1 MSTSNTSPIALREA
15 SRRYGIHAPTLS
27 RWADRGIVVV
37 LEEPP
42 VRGKQRL
49 LDELSVAR
57 AAATYRTA
65 AAKGSHV
72 MRKAG

>member
-1 MSTSNTSPIALREA
+1 MDTSNTPIALREA
-15 SRRYGIHAPTLS
+15 ARRYGIHAPTLS
-27 RWADRGIVVV
+27 RWADRGIVTV

-42 VRGKQRL
+42 LKGKPRI

-57 AAATYRTA
+57 AAATYA
-65 AAKGSHV
+65 KGAAKGSHV

>member
-1 MSTSNTSPIALREA
+1 MSTSNTPIALREA

-27 RWADRGIVVV
+27 RWADRGIVTV
-37 LEEPP
+37 LEEPE
-42 VRGKQRL
+42 VKGKPRI

-57 AAATYRTA
+57 AAATYSKA

-72 MRKAG
+72 MRRAG

>member
-1 MSTSNTSPIALREA
+1 MESSTTPIVLREA
-15 SRRYGIHAPTLS
+15 ARRYGIHAPTLS
-27 RWADRGIVVV
+27 RWADRGIVTV
-37 LEEPP
+37 LEEPT
-42 VRGKQRL
+42 VRGKPRI

-57 AAATYRTA
+57 AAATYSKA